1 MAKQA
6 LSWKRAGAIGWRD
19 LKSAPAKFGFV
30 VLSVAVGVAALVG
43 VRGFS
48 ESFRR
53 TLSLEA
59 RSLMAGDLSARI
71 FHQPT
76 GDETRKIAGI
86 EKQGAG
92 GIRLTWVTEAVSM
105 ASVAPDPVPLLVS
118 LKAVDPDEYPY
129 YGTAELEPAIGLKQ
143 ALDGDSAVVAEEFLI
158 RLNAR
163 VGQTLRLGG
172 RSFRISAM
180 LKQEPDRISAGAGW
194 GPRVMI
200 SQAALARTGLLAPGS
215 RVSERLLVKL
225 PEKLAAGVSIGAEA
239 EAVRKQVE
247 EALPDAQVMDFK
259 EGNPGLSQGLDNATA
274 ILSLICLVAMVLGA
288 IGVAMAMHAH
298 LEQRMDMLAILKA
311 VGAGSGDLLRIF
323 LLQTLGLGLAGG
335 LLGVAAGLGVMAVL
349 PAVFGK
355 LLPVEAQLEFPWRS
369 VAAGLGTGLL
379 TTLLFCLPP
388 LLDVRNVRPV
398 LVLRRLVEQGPGG
411 NVEEWIERP
420 LISRILERLS
430 PTFLLR
436 IISGVYAWSVSWA
449 VPLLWFSLPK
459 FALRAL
465 AQIVRWLKVMRAH
478 VDAWL
483 AGWWARRLQLG
494 ISVLVVVALGG
505 IAWALSDSVTVG
517 WRFALYFAIALVVL
531 LVLAAVSLRTLRFL
545 LDRVRLRLPSSLRH
559 GLANLYRP
567 GNQSAAVL
575 AALGTGVMLIL
586 AVFLMQAALLRDI
599 RETASPKLPNIFL
612 VDVTTDEVAG
622 VKDFFQ
628 HQAGVSQALDLM
640 PVVTGRFIS
649 LNGKPVEQMKE
660 QHFPRR
666 MLESAELSWADAAP
680 AGDKLTQ
687 GKWWTDAEAAEL
699 AMGEGVAL
707 RLHLG
712 VGSVV
717 ELEVGESV
725 RKLKVAAI
733 YRADGN
739 HLGARIQF
747 VLPSGQLK
755 DQQATWYGGAH
766 IDPKQVA
773 GMERALFA
781 AFPTVTV
788 INLAD
793 VLERIESVIN
803 QITFVVRFLAG
814 FSIFAGLAIL
824 ASSIAST
831 RFRRMQ
837 EAVVL
842 KTLGATRMRIVR
854 TFSVEFSVLGL
865 LAGSVG
871 VVFANLLTR
880 VLLRKLE
887 VGFHIEWLATLIAL
901 VGTAVLATATGW
913 IASYRIL
920 GLRPLE
926 VLREE

>member
-1 MAKQA
+1 MAKRA
-6 LSWKRAGAIGWRD
+6 LSWKRASAIGWRD
-19 LKSAPAKFGFV
+19 LKSAPGKFGFV

-53 TLSLEA
+53 TLSTEA

-71 FHQPT
+71 FHEPTAEEKSRIAAIIKESVQP
-76 GDETRKIAGI
+76 
-86 EKQGAG
+86 
-92 GIRLTWVTEAVSM
+92 GIRSTWTTETISM
-105 ASVAPDPVPLLVS
+105 ASVPPDPVPLLVA
-118 LKAVDPDEYPY
+118 LKAVDPSEYPY
-129 YGTAELEPAIGLKQ
+129 YGTAELEPAMSLEQ
-143 ALDGDSAVVAEEFLI
+143 ALSGDSSGDSAVVAEEFLI
-158 RLNAR
+158 RLNAG

-172 RSFRISAM
+172 RNFRIAAV
-180 LKQEPDRISAGAGW
+180 LRQEPDRISAGAG
-194 GPRVMI
+194 
-200 SQAALARTGLLAPGS
+200 LAPGS
-215 RVSERLLVKL
+215 RASERLLIKL
-225 PEKLAAGVSIGAEA
+225 PDNGPSGPLARASAGVDPVAM
-239 EAVRKQVE
+239 RKQLE
-247 EALPDAQVMDFK
+247 EALPDAQVMDFR
-259 EGNPGLSQGLDNATA
+259 EGNPALSQGLDNATA

-311 VGAGSGDLLRIF
+311 VGAGSADLLRIF

-335 LLGVAAGLGVMAVL
+335 VLGVAVGVGVMAAL

-355 LLPVEAQLEFPWRS
+355 LLPVHATLEFPWRS
-369 VAAGLGTGLL
+369 ALAGLGTGLL

-388 LLDVRNVRPV
+388 LLDVRGVRPV
-398 LVLRRLVEQGPGG
+398 LVLRRLVEQGP
-411 NVEEWIERP
+411 E
-420 LISRILERLS
+420 
-430 PTFLLR
+430 
-436 IISGVYAWSVSWA
+436 GVGAW
-449 VPLLWFSLPK
+449 
-459 FALRAL
+459 FAR
-465 AQIVRWLKVMRAH
+465 
-478 VDAWL
+478 
-483 AGWWARRLQLG
+483 WWARRLQLG
-494 ISVLVVVALGG
+494 LSIVVIAALAG
-505 IAWALSDSVTVG
+505 IAWALSDSAKVG
-517 WRFALYFAIALVVL
+517 TWFAVLFTIALVVL
-531 LVLAAVSLRTLRFL
+531 LVLAAVTLRTLRFIL
-545 LDRVRLRLPSSLRH
+545 NRVRLRLPSSVRH

-586 AVFLMQAALLRDI
+586 AVYLMQAALLRDL
-599 RETASPKLPNIFL
+599 RETASPRLPNIFL

-628 HQAGVSQALDLM
+628 HQPGVSQALDLM
-640 PVVTGRFIS
+640 PVVTGRFVS
-649 LNGKPVEQMKE
+649 LNGQTVEQLKG

-666 MLESAELSWADAAP
+666 LLERAELSWADAPP
-680 AGDKLTQ
+680 AGDKVTQ
-687 GKWWTDAEAAEL
+687 GKWWTDADAAEL
-699 AMGEGVAL
+699 AIGEGVAQRL
-707 RLHLG
+707 RLG

-717 ELEVGESV
+717 ELETGGTV
-725 RKLKVAAI
+725 RKLKVAAV
-733 YRADGN
+733 YRADGQ
-739 HLGARIQF
+739 HLGMRVAF

-755 DQQATWYGGAH
+755 DEPATWYGGAH

-773 GMERALFA
+773 AMERALFVA
-781 AFPTVTV
+781 YPSITV

-793 VLERIESVIN
+793 VLERIESVVN
-803 QITFVVRFLAG
+803 RITFVVRFLAG
-814 FSIFAGLAIL
+814 FSIFAGLTIL
-824 ASSIAST
+824 ASSIAGT

-880 VLLRKLE
+880 VLLHKLE
-887 VGFHIEWLATLIAL
+887 VGFHIEWYATLIAL

>member
-1 MAKQA
+1 MAKRA

-19 LKSAPAKFGFV
+19 LKAAPGKFGFV

-48 ESFRR
+48 DSFKK
-53 TLSLEA
+53 TLSTEA
-59 RSLMAGDLSARI
+59 KALMAGDLSARV
-71 FHQPT
+71 FRLPT
-76 GDETRKIAGI
+76 DAEKDKIAAI
-86 EKQGAG
+86 EKRNAGQKGAS
-92 GIRLTWVTEAVSM
+92 GIHSTWVTETISM
-105 ASVAPDPVPLLVS
+105 ASVPPDPVPLLVS
-118 LKAVDPDEYPY
+118 LKAVDPAEYPY
-129 YGTAELEPAIGLKQ
+129 YGEAELEPSMSLQQ

-158 RLNAR
+158 RLNAQ

-172 RSFRISAM
+172 RNFKIAAI
-180 LKQEPDRISAGAGW
+180 LKQEPDRMSAGAGL

-200 SQAALARTGLLAPGS
+200 SRAALDRTGLIAPGS
-215 RVSERLLVKL
+215 RATERLLMKL
-225 PEKLAAGVSIGAEA
+225 PAQIDPVAL
-239 EAVRKQVE
+239 RKQVE
-247 EALPDAQVMDFK
+247 EALPDAQVMDFR
-259 EGNPGLSQGLDNATA
+259 EGNPALTQGLDNSTA

-311 VGAGSGDLLRIF
+311 VGAQSSDLLRIF

-335 LLGVAAGLGVMAVL
+335 LLGVAAGVGLMAAL

-355 LLPVEAQLEFPWRS
+355 QLPVHAALVFPWRS
-369 VAAGLGTGLL
+369 IAAGLGTGLL

-388 LLDVRNVRPV
+388 LLDVRGVRPV
-398 LVLRRLVEQGPGG
+398 LVLRRLVEEGPQGIGG
-411 NVEEWIERP
+411 
-420 LISRILERLS
+420 
-430 PTFLLR
+430 
-436 IISGVYAWSVSWA
+436 
-449 VPLLWFSLPK
+449 WF
-459 FALRAL
+459 A
-465 AQIVRWLKVMRAH
+465 RW
-478 VDAWL
+478 W
-483 AGWWARRLQLG
+483 GRRLQLG
-494 ISVLVVVALGG
+494 LSLVVVVALGG
-505 IAWALSDSVTVG
+505 IAWALSDSAKVG
-517 WRFALYFAIALVVL
+517 TWFALLFAIALLVL
-531 LVLAAVSLRTLRFL
+531 LVMAAVALRTVRFL
-545 LDRVRLRLPSSLRH
+545 LNRVRLRLPSFLRH

-586 AVFLMQAALLRDI
+586 AVYLMQAALLRDI

-612 VDVTTDEVAG
+612 VDVTDDEVAG
-622 VKDFFQ
+622 VRDFFK
-628 HQAGVSQALDLM
+628 HQPGVTQDLDLM
-640 PVVTGRFIS
+640 PVMTGRFIS
-649 LNGKPVEQMKE
+649 LNGKPIEESKE

-666 MLESAELSWADAAP
+666 MLQNAELTWADAPP
-680 AGDKLTQ
+680 AGDKVTQ
-687 GKWWTDAEAAEL
+687 GKWWTNAGASEL
-699 AMGEGVAL
+699 AIGEGVAE

-712 VGSVV
+712 VGSAV
-717 ELEVGESV
+717 ELETGGTV
-725 RKLKVAAI
+725 RKLKVAAV
-733 YRADGN
+733 YRADGQ
-739 HLGARIQF
+739 HLGMRVSF

-773 GMERALFA
+773 SMERALFQA
-781 AFPTVTV
+781 YPTVTV

-793 VLERIESVIN
+793 VLVRIESVVD

-814 FSIFAGLAIL
+814 FSIFAGLMIL

-831 RFRRMQ
+831 RFRRMR

-880 VLLRKLE
+880 VLLHKLE
-887 VGFHIEWLATLIAL
+887 VAFHIEWTATLVAL

>member
-1 MAKQA
+1 MAKRA

-19 LKSAPAKFGFV
+19 LKAAPGKFGFV

-48 ESFRR
+48 DSFKK
-53 TLSLEA
+53 TLSTEA

-71 FHQPT
+71 FHLPT
-76 GDETRKIAGI
+76 ADEKSKLAAI
-86 EKQGAG
+86 EKQSAGQKGADA
-92 GIRLTWVTEAVSM
+92 IRSTWVTETISM
-105 ASVAPDPVPLLVS
+105 ASVPPDPVPLLVS
-118 LKAVDPDEYPY
+118 LKAVDPSEYPF
-129 YGTAELEPAIGLKQ
+129 YGTAELEPAMSLQQ

-158 RLNAR
+158 RLNAH

-172 RSFRISAM
+172 RTFKIAAVLM
-180 LKQEPDRISAGAGW
+180 QEPDRMSAGAGF

-200 SQAALARTGLLAPGS
+200 SQAALDRTGLIAPGS
-215 RVSERLLVKL
+215 RATERLLMKL
-225 PEKLAAGVSIGAEA
+225 PAQVDPVAL
-239 EAVRKQVE
+239 RKQVE
-247 EALPDAQVMDFK
+247 EALPDAQVMDFR
-259 EGNPGLSQGLDNATA
+259 EGNPGLTQGLDNATA

-311 VGAGSGDLLRIF
+311 VGARSSDLLRIF

-335 LLGVAAGLGVMAVL
+335 LLGVAAGVGVMAAL

-355 LLPVEAQLEFPWRS
+355 LLPVHAALQFPWQS
-369 VAAGLGTGLL
+369 IGAGIGTGLL

-388 LLDVRNVRPV
+388 LLDVRAVRPV
-398 LVLRRLVEQGPGG
+398 LVLRRLVEQGPEGIGG
-411 NVEEWIERP
+411 
-420 LISRILERLS
+420 
-430 PTFLLR
+430 
-436 IISGVYAWSVSWA
+436 
-449 VPLLWFSLPK
+449 WF
-459 FALRAL
+459 AR
-465 AQIVRWLKVMRAH
+465 
-478 VDAWL
+478 
-483 AGWWARRLQLG
+483 WWARRSQLG
-494 ISVLVVVALGG
+494 ISVIVVAALGG
-505 IAWALSDSVTVG
+505 IAWALSDSAKVG
-517 WRFALYFAIALVVL
+517 IWFAVLFAIALLVL
-531 LVLAAVSLRTLRFL
+531 LVMAAVALRTVRFL
-545 LDRVRLRLPSSLRH
+545 LNRVRLRLPSFLRH

-586 AVFLMQAALLRDI
+586 AVYLMQAAMLREI
-599 RETASPKLPNIFL
+599 RQTASPKLPNIFL
-612 VDVTTDEVAG
+612 VDMTTDEVPG

-628 HQAGVSQALDLM
+628 HQAWGNATGASPELDLM
-640 PVVTGRFIS
+640 PMVTVRFVS
-649 LNGKPVEQMKE
+649 LNGKTLEELKD

-666 MLESAELSWADAAP
+666 MLESARVSWADTAP
-680 AGDKLTQ
+680 DGDKVTQ
-687 GKWWTDAEAAEL
+687 GKWWSDASAAEM
-699 AMGEGVAL
+699 AVGEGTAQ

-712 VGSVV
+712 VGSAVQV
-717 ELEVGESV
+717 DIGGTV
-725 RKLKVAAI
+725 RTLKVAAL
-733 YRADGN
+733 YRADGQ
-739 HLGARIQF
+739 HLGVQVQF
-747 VLPSGQLK
+747 VLPSALLK
-755 DQQATWYGGAH
+755 DEPATWFGGAH

-773 GMERALFA
+773 SMERALFQTY
-781 AFPTVTV
+781 PTITV

-793 VLERIESVIN
+793 VLERIESVVD

-814 FSIFAGLAIL
+814 FSIFAGLMIL

-831 RFRRMQ
+831 RFRRMR

-880 VLLRKLE
+880 VLLHKLE
-887 VGFHIEWLATLIAL
+887 VGFHIEWAATLVAL